1 MLLKTDK
8 LSINF
13 GGLRAL
19 SNLNLQIKK
28 GELVGL
34 IGPNGAGK
42 TTVFNLL
49 TGVYSPSEGA
59 IFFDEKNTYGL
70 KSYQVTQLG
79 IARTFQNIRLFSE
92 LSVLDNVKIAYNFH
106 IQYGLPEA
114 ILRMGRYFPEEA
126 NVEQQA
132 IELLKIFN
140 LEDKMYETAKNLPY
154 GEQRRLEIARALATK
169 PKLLLLDEPAAG
181 MNPQETHDL
190 TKMIRWIREKF
201 DLTVLLIEHDMSL
214 VMEICERIYVLEYG
228 ITIAQGL
235 PEEIRNNPKV
245 IEAYLG
251 EEVS

>member
-1 MLLKTDK
+1 MLLQTDK

-19 SNLNLQIKK
+19 SNLNLEITK

-49 TGVYSPSEGA
+49 TGVYSPTEGKV
-59 IFFDEKNTYGL
+59 FFDGGNTYGL
-70 KSYQVTQLG
+70 KPYQVTQLG
-79 IARTFQNIRLFSE
+79 MARTFQNIRLFSE

-106 IQYGLPEA
+106 IKYGLPEA
-114 ILRMGRYFPEEA
+114 ILRVGRYFPEEES
-126 NVEQQA
+126 VEQKA
-132 IELLKIFN
+132 INLLKIFN
-140 LEDKMYETAKNLPY
+140 LEDKMMETAKNLPY
-154 GEQRRLEIARALATK
+154 GEQRRLEIARALATQ
-169 PKLLLLDEPAAG
+169 PKMLLLDEPAAG
-181 MNPQETHDL
+181 MNPQETYDL
-190 TKMIRWIREKF
+190 TQMIKWIRGKF

-214 VMEICERIYVLEYG
+214 VMEICEKIYVLEYG
-228 ITIAQGL
+228 ITIAQGA
-235 PEEIRNNPKV
+235 PEDIRSNPKV